1 MNSVNLTIITLLFG
15 ITAHP
20 MCTSFRYRPL
30 MWNPAGSSAVIL
42 KQGFGQEGGG
52 SIDLLLTTHN
62 MEPLRTEITS
72 NMSSSDGST
81 PESVSSKS
89 CTTNIKALNHK
100 LAVLSFQNTLHEST
114 CKPERVYLFT
124 RKLDSIAVVD
134 DKKKTEI
141 LKQLDYK
148 KKALVYSA
156 NQNNFIVLDSAS
168 SCTAECFWVSFDS
181 TKNLYQ
187 KKDVCMP

>member
-1 MNSVNLTIITLLFG
+1 MNFINLIIITLLFG

-30 MWNPAGSSAVIL
+30 MWNPAGTSAVIL
-42 KQGFGQEGGG
+42 KQGFGPEGGG
-52 SIDLLLTTHN
+52 SIELLLTTHN
-62 MEPLRTEITS
+62 MEPLRTSITS
-72 NMSSSDGST
+72 NMSPGDGST

-89 CTTNIKALNHK
+89 CTANIKELNHK
-100 LAVLSFQNTLHEST
+100 LAVLNFQNSLHEST
-114 CKPERVYLFT
+114 CKPERAYLFT
-124 RKLDSIAVVD
+124 RKLDTIAVVD
-134 DKKKTEI
+134 EKKKTEI

-148 KKALVYSA
+148 KEALVFSG
-156 NQNNFIVLDSAS
+156 NQNNIIVLDSAS

-187 KKDVCMP
+187 KKDACLP